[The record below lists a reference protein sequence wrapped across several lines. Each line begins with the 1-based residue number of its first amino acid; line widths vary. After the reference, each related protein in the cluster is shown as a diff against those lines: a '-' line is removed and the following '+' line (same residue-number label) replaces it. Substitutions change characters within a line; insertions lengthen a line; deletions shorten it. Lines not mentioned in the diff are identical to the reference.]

1 MEVIFPT
8 NPAPFILQ
16 PFRDICPLER
26 YNNIL
31 CSSAQAIHQK
41 VFGKVI
47 FPLFHFSLHSQ
58 VYYQVHHQV
67 AQARITACILVDFSD
82 DRVRYVIWVGG
93 DPHEKCFEDCIP
105 ETGCL
110 EVVGERKEIY
120 EIIEREVW
128 IFRALRFV
136 WMEQLIVA
144 KEVNEDP
151 IRVGVVFRKGKD
163 LLSRQPSVR

>member
-1 MEVIFPT
+1 M
-8 NPAPFILQ
+8 
-16 PFRDICPLER
+16 
-26 YNNIL
+26 
-31 CSSAQAIHQK
+31 
-41 VFGKVI
+41 
-47 FPLFHFSLHSQ
+47 
-58 VYYQVHHQV
+58 
-67 AQARITACILVDFSD
+67 
-82 DRVRYVIWVGG
+82 
-93 DPHEKCFEDCIP
+93 
-105 ETGCL
+105 
-110 EVVGERKEIY
+110 GERKEIY